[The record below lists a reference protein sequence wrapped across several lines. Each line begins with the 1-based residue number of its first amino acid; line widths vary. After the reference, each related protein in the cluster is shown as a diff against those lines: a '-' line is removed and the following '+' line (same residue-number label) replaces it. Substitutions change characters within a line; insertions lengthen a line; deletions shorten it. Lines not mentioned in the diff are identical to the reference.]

1 MTRCG
6 WPLQLTHLAALVLL
20 LPLLPLAANAQGLA
34 AYVPRLEIE
43 TVSPAW
49 QPRSAGVA
57 AEGALPANLSQ
68 ATRESVRARWWWGS
82 GRLEVGAG
90 ADWSTLVVPERS
102 VVDRRSATP
111 VLGLRAELARG
122 AHLAYERDAV
132 VATAQHHFPAAA
144 GGSRLAL
151 ELSAGAA
158 SRPRVLPAG
167 LLRVQLSSASTLQFR
182 PRSGGLSV
190 MYRAGF

>member
-1 MTRCG
+1 MLARCG
-6 WPLQLTHLAALVLL
+6 WHLQLSHLAALVLPM
-20 LPLLPLAANAQGLA
+20 LPCAGNAQGLA

-43 TVSPAW
+43 SVSPAW
-49 QPRSAGVA
+49 QPRAAGAA
-57 AEGALPANLSQ
+57 AEGALPANLSE

-90 ADWSTLVVPERS
+90 ADWSTLAASERTLAN
-102 VVDRRSATP
+102 RRSATP

-132 VATAQHHFPAAA
+132 VATRQDDFPATA

-151 ELSAGAA
+151 ELSAGGA
-158 SRPRVLPAG
+158 SRARVLPAG